1 MAIKKQRDSKYPK
14 NSKIWKNQKNR
25 TNQKS
30 RTASSKGDIPNEGAC
45 SLDFKLYIEL
55 RACVQVSC

>member
-1 MAIKKQRDSKYPK
+1 MKGKPVLEKEEK
-14 NSKIWKNQKNR
+14 E
-25 TNQKS
+25 S
-30 RTASSKGDIPNEGAC
+30 RQGEDEGTASSKGDIPNEGAC